1 MVGSK
6 ITKIRPMYKGEY
18 YREGWEKNPH
28 NPVYVV
34 ELDNGCHLFSSRDYE
49 GNDGGALFGYD
60 GKSNKGFTIT
70 DNPAFDTPIKVD
82 TSNMNNEEFG
92 EYIKKSCKKN

>member
-1 MVGSK
+1 
-6 ITKIRPMYKGEY
+6 MYKGEY
-18 YREGWEKNPH
+18 YREGWEKSSH

-70 DNPAFDTPIKVD
+70 DNPALVTPIKVD

>member
-1 MVGSK
+1 MIGSK

-92 EYIKKSCKKN
+92 EFIKNGKV

>member
-1 MVGSK
+1 MIGSK

-18 YREGWEKNPH
+18 YREGWEKSPH

-70 DNPAFDTPIKVD
+70 DNPAFVTPIKVD